1 MCVWVVLMHLRGGAC
16 GGPARE
22 GQQHPI
28 LRGRGGPPPRSS
40 SHHPTPFLHPP
51 LCPEPLH
58 PTQSAPLLT
67 PPGTLGQGL
76 TLPPPPQQAGLPGTT
91 GPSVE
96 TTLLQTL
103 CGSGLPVGLH
113 EPQPSCL
120 SSGQECSLPR
130 AAASRPLREAFT
142 RTS

>member
-1 MCVWVVLMHLRGGAC
+1 MCVGGAYASQGRSMWGAC
-16 GGPARE
+16 QRGAAVSHPEEPRGPSAPL
-22 GQQHPI
+22 QLSTPHPV
-28 LRGRGGPPPRSS
+28 PSS
-40 SHHPTPFLHPP
+40 S
-51 LCPEPLH
+51 PEPLH

-103 CGSGLPVGLH
+103 CGSPGGWALCGAGEGPVF
-113 EPQPSCL
+113 
-120 SSGQECSLPR
+120 R
-130 AAASRPLREAFT
+130 AIIQQIPGDAL
-142 RTS
+142 

>member
-1 MCVWVVLMHLRGGAC
+1 MCMWVVLMHLRGGAC

-51 LCPEPLH
+51 RCPEPLH

-67 PPGTLGQGL
+67 PPGTPGQGL

-96 TTLLQTL
+96 TTLLQTSCGSPGGWAL
-103 CGSGLPVGLH
+103 CGEGEGLVF
-113 EPQPSCL
+113 
-120 SSGQECSLPR
+120 R
-130 AAASRPLREAFT
+130 AIIQQIPGDAL
-142 RTS
+142 